1 MFNRRD
7 MLKLAGVTGTMLAT
21 GIRPGFAQA
30 YPTKPITIIVPYAP
44 GATDREARVIATV
57 LEREFKQPVQVDN
70 RPGGGA
76 TIGAN
81 FVARAAPDGYT
92 LLYVASIPITVSPY
106 IRTLPYTFEDFVPI
120 AQGTQG
126 THLVVARADA
136 PFGNLTEMLAY
147 AKEHPGQVSIG
158 NSGGTGGATHLA
170 NEAMAAAA
178 GVEFNHIPFEGLSQS
193 VAALLGGVLDMATGL
208 PVALTPQ
215 IDSGRIKPIAQM
227 GAERSPL
234 MPDVPTLKEA
244 GVDLDLNVNL
254 GLYGPK
260 DMPPALVEQIAA
272 AMKIAIDSPEFA
284 EYATTVKTVPQF
296 RGPADF
302 RAAIDPERTLFSE
315 LIPQLGIKVE

>member
-1 MFNRRD
+1 
-7 MLKLAGVTGTMLAT
+7 LKLAGASGVALAT
-21 GIRPGFAQA
+21 GVRPGMAQDF
-30 YPTKPITIIVPYAP
+30 PSKPITIIVPYAP

-76 TIGAN
+76 TIGSN
-81 FVARAAPDGYT
+81 VVARANPDGYT
-92 LLYVASIPITVSPY
+92 LLYVASIPVTVSPY
-106 IRTLPYTFEDFVPI
+106 IRTLPYTFEDFTPI

-136 PFGNLTEMLAY
+136 PFGNLAEMLAY
-147 AKEHPGQVSIG
+147 AKAHPGEVSIG

-178 GVEFNHIPFEGLSQS
+178 GIELNHIPFEGLSQS
-193 VAALLGGVLDMATGL
+193 VAALLGGVLDLATGL

-215 IDSGRIKPIAQM
+215 IESGRIKPIAQM

-244 GVDLDLNVNL
+244 SVDLDLNVTL

-260 DMPPALVEQIAA
+260 DMPPALVEQLAA
-272 AMKIAIDSPEFA
+272 GMKTAIESPEFKD
-284 EYATTVKTVPQF
+284 YAQTVKTVPMY

-302 RAAIDPERTLFSE
+302 KAAIDPERKLFSA